1 MEFFITFVREFV
13 TLFSEMAPFLLLGF
27 LLAGIIHVWIP
38 NALYVPKISKSNFSS
53 VLWAA
58 LFGVPLP
65 ICSCGVIP
73 TSIAI
78 RREGA
83 SKGASVSFL
92 ISTPAT
98 GVDSILA
105 TYSLLGLPFAI
116 LRPIAAFVTALV
128 GGVFTNFA
136 TRNEPAE
143 VSASAS
149 HHKSA
154 HEHSGHSHSEH
165 HVASTD
171 STGSSTTS
179 ATCEHEHSHEEHCCC
194 NGDGDEHDH
203 CECGASAG
211 AATCCSCESGDV
223 HHMSFGK
230 KVAET
235 FRYGLVDMVGNVSKW
250 LMIGLLLG
258 ALISAFVPND
268 FFMALREYPLL
279 CMIAILLL
287 AMPMYTCATGSI
299 PLALA
304 LVAKGITPGAALVL
318 LMAGPATSIASML
331 VVGKAFGKRT
341 LVAYLASIAVGAIG
355 FGLIVD
361 TFFMDT
367 FLSAMLPGGA
377 AECHGYA
384 ALGVFDYVCAGLL
397 AVLILYT
404 VVTRKAGHCGCGCE
418 GHCECGEHD
427 ENHDHC
433 GCGGHDHHD
442 HDHDTSIGSVT
453 AEHHAEPKTKTYR
466 VLGMNCSHCKAC
478 VEKAAFALEGVSF
491 AEANVAKKELVI
503 EGSVDESVLKTAIEE
518 AGFEFCGE
526 A

>member
-1 MEFFITFVREFV
+1 MEFVKTFVLEFIT
-13 TLFSEMAPFLLLGF
+13 LFAEMAPFLLLGF
-27 LLAGIIHVWIP
+27 LLAGVIHVWIP
-38 NALYVPKISKSNFSS
+38 NALYVPKISMSNFSS

-116 LRPIAAFVTALV
+116 LRPIAAFATALV

-143 VSASAS
+143 VAATA
-149 HHKSA
+149 A
-154 HEHSGHSHSEH
+154 HTKTAHSDSEH
-165 HVASTD
+165 
-171 STGSSTTS
+171 G
-179 ATCEHEHSHEEHCCC
+179 HC
-194 NGDGDEHDH
+194 G
-203 CECGASAG
+203 
-211 AATCCSCESGDV
+211 CCSCESGDV
-223 HHMSFGK
+223 HSMNFGQK
-230 KVAET
+230 IVET

-258 ALISAFVPND
+258 ALIAAFVPND

-355 FGLIVD
+355 FGFVVD

-377 AECHGYA
+377 AECLGHE

-397 AVLILYT
+397 ALLILYT
-404 VVTRKAGHCGCGCE
+404 VVTRKAGHCCDSHCGCGKS
-418 GHCECGEHD
+418 HCGCGEHD
-427 ENHDHC
+427 DCACEDHEHEERHDE
-433 GCGGHDHHD
+433 
-442 HDHDTSIGSVT
+442 
-453 AEHHAEPKTKTYR
+453 AKAKTYR
-466 VLGMNCSHCKAC
+466 VNGMNCSHCKAC
-478 VEKAAFALEGVSF
+478 VEKAAFALEGVTF
-491 AEANVAKKELVI
+491 AAANVAKKELVI
-503 EGSVDESVLKTAIEE
+503 EGSVDESALKTAIEE
-518 AGFEFCGE
+518 AGFEFGGTV
-526 A
+526 